1 MRHSASVPRSLH
13 SSFRG
18 KRASA
23 VSPPST
29 ASTVTPAAPAAPAGL
44 VAGSVLIRA
53 APHASKVMSVQF
65 VAAAHELR
73 IRFIQLTDGRVHA
86 FELCRLDYRTLAAGW
101 FWDDPAMF
109 VLAATDH
116 NQLFHEIYCYPTD
129 VPRNAWL
136 RVFEGK
142 RMRSMPLVDN
152 NSSTFNNL

>member
-1 MRHSASVPRSLH
+1 MRHCASVPRSLH

-29 ASTVTPAAPAAPAGL
+29 ASTVTAAAAAAPAAPAGL

-53 APHASKVMSVQF
+53 APHATKVMSVQF

-73 IRFIQLTDGRVHA
+73 IRFMQLTDGQVHA

-129 VPRNAWL
+129 VPRNTWL

-142 RMRSMPLVDN
+142 RMRSMPLVDKH
-152 NSSTFNNL
+152 NLDS